1 MLRGNITRRFSG
13 ARFVSM
19 FRDMVPGKEDS
30 ESGPAWRPVDSRAP
44 HDIVASAPAGP
55 VVRDRA
61 RVLIS
66 APGALPRGEVGALLA
81 AGAASDKLAAL
92 VHELSSLLDG
102 SLRQLALLSR
112 ALEGVMARADASGDE
127 RADVRRRLRTIGA
140 AMDEMTRAVGALV
153 PLRARRRSGLV
164 GASTRW
170 GHGPAEALGEALRCG
185 VEIVEPRASEAG
197 VPIELRI
204 DALVEAVAAPGIYGV
219 VVNALRNALDSIE
232 RARSAGRPEAG
243 RVRVEAALV
252 ERAGAKAC
260 ELRIVDDGAGV
271 ERATDGLGVPL
282 DLFAPGATTKAEHL
296 GLGLALARE
305 IVAQLGGRVE
315 LIDHATQLGDIGAVS
330 GTSSGTS
337 SGTANDTSG
346 APSTAGVG
354 ATLRAVW
361 PLTPDG
367 AAGRATTGDRA

>member
-1 MLRGNITRRFSG
+1 M
-13 ARFVSM
+13 SM

-30 ESGPAWRPVDSRAP
+30 ESGPARRPVDSRAP
-44 HDIVASAPAGP
+44 HDIVASAPAKP

-112 ALEGVMARADASGDE
+112 ALEGVMARADAPGDE

-140 AMDEMTRAVGALV
+140 AMDEMNRAVGGLV

-164 GASTRW
+164 GASTWAGWSPER
-170 GHGPAEALGEALRCG
+170 AEALGEALRCG

-197 VPIELRI
+197 VTIELRV

-219 VVNALRNALDSIE
+219 VVNALRNAMDSIE
-232 RARSAGRPEAG
+232 RARCAGRPEAG

-252 ERAGAKAC
+252 ERADAKAC

-282 DLFAPGATTKAEHL
+282 DPFAPGATTKAEHL

-315 LIDHATQLGDIGAVS
+315 LIDHATQLGDIGAAS
-330 GTSSGTS
+330 D
-337 SGTANDTSG
+337 TASDTSG
-346 APSTAGVG
+346 APSTKGVG

-367 AAGRATTGDRA
+367 AAAHTTSGDRA